1 MITIHQILKEKGSDV
16 WSVHPNT
23 TLGDALVLMSEKD
36 IGAVLVMEAGEVVG
50 IFSER
55 DFARHAVS
63 GGGCTLRDPVKNM
76 MTDEVFYISPDK
88 TTEDCMALMTE
99 KHFRHLPVMEE
110 GKLVGIITIGDI
122 VKWMNEEKDVT
133 IRGLENY
140 ILGRSYK
147 G

>member
-1 MITIHQILKEKGSDV
+1 MITIQQILKEKGSEV

-23 TLGDALVLMSEKD
+23 TLGDALVLMAEKD
-36 IGAVLVMEAGEVVG
+36 IGALLVMEGGEVTG

-63 GGGCTLRDPVKNM
+63 GGGCTLQDPVSKM
-76 MTDEVFYISPDK
+76 MTDEVYYVSPDQ
-88 TTEDCMALMTE
+88 TTDECMALMTQ
-99 KHFRHLPVMEE
+99 KHFRHLPVMEN
-110 GKLVGIITIGDI
+110 GKLAGIITIGDI

-140 ILGRSYK
+140 ILGRDYNR
-147 G
+147 